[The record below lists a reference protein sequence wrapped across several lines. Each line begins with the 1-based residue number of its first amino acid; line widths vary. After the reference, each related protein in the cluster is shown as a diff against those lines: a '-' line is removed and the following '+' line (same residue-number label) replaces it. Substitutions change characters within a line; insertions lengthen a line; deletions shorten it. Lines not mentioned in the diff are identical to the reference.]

1 MFVLDSH
8 CDTPSQLL
16 RLRNPSLDNSH
27 SHVDFPKLRRGGVDA
42 AFWAMYVPASLSA
55 ADGELYAYR
64 LLRCVQDALEANA
77 DKAAVALSPEDACAN
92 KQKGLFSVFLALE
105 NGAPIGSSLEKLQAF
120 YDAGVRY
127 MTLSHSADNQICDSC
142 ASDIGKWHGLSPFG
156 REVIAQMNRMGMIV
170 DVSHISDESFYDV
183 LEYSSAP
190 VVASHSCCR
199 SLADHPRNM
208 TDDMIRSLAECGGVI
223 QINFFPVFLDSGFA
237 GILQASGI
245 EEWGE
250 QVEQRFIDSPS
261 DEAARRAWYDVI
273 DRLEALE
280 RPSYRRIVDH
290 IDHVA
295 ALVGIDHVGLGSDF
309 DGIAVTPQGM
319 EDVSCFPKIFGEMRR
334 RGYSEEDIRKV
345 AGANFMR
352 VFSEVQ
358 ALSSSFS
365 GEAR

>member
-16 RLRNPSLDNSH
+16 RLRNPALDNSH

-55 ADGELYAYR
+55 EEGGKYAYR
-64 LLRCVQDALEANA
+64 LMDCVHEALEANS
-77 DKAAVALSPEDACAN
+77 DKAALALSPQDAFAN
-92 KQKGLFSVFLALE
+92 KEKGLFSVFLALE
-105 NGAPIGSSLEKLQAF
+105 NGAPIGTSMEKLQGF
-120 YDAGVRY
+120 YGAGIRY
-127 MTLSHSADNQICDSC
+127 VTLSHSGNNQICDSC
-142 ASDIGKWHGLSPFG
+142 ASDVKKWHGLSPFG
-156 REVIAQMNRMGMIV
+156 REAVAQMNRMGMII

-183 LEYSSAP
+183 LECSDAP

-199 SLADHPRNM
+199 SLADHPRNL
-208 TDDMIRSLAECGGVI
+208 TDDMIRSLAECGGVV

-250 QVEQRFIDSPS
+250 QVEQRFIDCPS
-261 DEAARRAWYDVI
+261 DEAARRAWYDVL

-290 IDHVA
+290 IDHVVS
-295 ALVGIDHVGLGSDF
+295 LVGIDHVGLGSDF
-309 DGIAVTPQGM
+309 DGIAVTPCGM
-319 EDVSCFPKIFGEMRR
+319 EDASCFPRIFAEMRR
-334 RGYSEEDIRKV
+334 RGYGEDDIRKV
-345 AGANFMR
+345 AGANFLR
-352 VFSEVQ
+352 VFSEVRT
-358 ALSSSFS
+358 LSASFAD
-365 GEAR
+365 EAR